1 MKIFSDKI
9 LHFSYQCGTI
19 IALRYTEVIHIRY
32 ALSPEDYAKAEAFIK
47 KIKPLLMTGEFYIEP
62 TEKNNY
68 FDRKFS
74 LTDQKK
80 REILKSLTADDCYQ
94 IEPNN
99 NPRYKTDEVYKF
111 FKEVELPVF
120 GELESTTL
128 YLKMYIR
135 ESKTYDMVIVIS
147 FHEEGMHD
155 M

>member
-1 MKIFSDKI
+1 
-9 LHFSYQCGTI
+9 
-19 IALRYTEVIHIRY
+19 
-32 ALSPEDYAKAEAFIK
+32 
-47 KIKPLLMTGEFYIEP
+47 MTGEFYIEP

-111 FKEVELPVF
+111 FKEVELIVF
-120 GELESTTL
+120 GEFESTTL